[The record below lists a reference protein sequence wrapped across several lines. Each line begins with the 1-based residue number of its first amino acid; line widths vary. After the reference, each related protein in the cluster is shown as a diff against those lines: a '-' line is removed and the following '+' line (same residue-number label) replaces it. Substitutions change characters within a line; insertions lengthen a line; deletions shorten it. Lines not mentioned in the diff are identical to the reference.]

1 MELMSNQQIKIGL
14 VALALTT
21 IMVFAAAL
29 PAVNALT
36 PSTVYEKYSQKTDRT
51 PGGQNIC
58 GETLCSPDSWAKMKQ
73 MLLDAQRDPSKC
85 SELKG
90 WMYCGQPI
98 MSMPKNSTK

>member
-1 MELMSNQQIKIGL
+1 MSNQQIKIGL

-21 IMVFAAAL
+21 IMFFAAAL
-29 PAVNALT
+29 PAVSALT
-36 PSTVYEKYSQKTDRT
+36 PSTVYAKYSQKTDRI

-58 GETLCSPDSWAKMKQ
+58 GVTLCSSDSWAKMQQ
-73 MLLDAQRDPSKC
+73 MLLDAQHDPSKC

-90 WMYCGQPI
+90 WMYCGQPT